1 MPKEATIGETVFR
14 KILRDELKGYAT
26 REDLRS
32 FTTKDDLKSFATK
45 EDLKNELKAYATKE
59 DLKNELKI
67 YATKEDLKPLAT
79 KEHLKMYA
87 ATKYDLEMC
96 ATKEEMRSLHNEV
109 MNILDEMHGM
119 LKRNTEEL
127 LVISNRVYRIHDPK
141 IENHEKRITHLEVS
155 VA

>member
-1 MPKEATIGETVFR
+1 MPKKVTIGETDFR
-14 KILRDELKGYAT
+14 KILRDELKG
-26 REDLRS
+26 
-32 FTTKDDLKSFATK
+32 
-45 EDLKNELKAYATKE
+45 
-59 DLKNELKI
+59 

-87 ATKYDLEMC
+87 VTKYDLEVF
-96 ATKEEMRSLHNEV
+96 ATKEEMNSRFDKV
-109 MNILDEMHGM
+109 MTILDEMHGM

-127 LVISNRVYRIHDPK
+127 LVMNNRVYRIHDPK

>member
-1 MPKEATIGETVFR
+1 MPKEVTIGETVFR

-26 REDLRS
+26 KEDLR
-32 FTTKDDLKSFATK
+32 
-45 EDLKNELKAYATKE
+45 NELKG
-59 DLKNELKI
+59 

-87 ATKYDLEMC
+87 ATKYDLDIIAVKVDELDI
-96 ATKEEMRSLHNEV
+96 KFNKV

-127 LVISNRVYRIHDPK
+127 LVMNNRVYRIHDPK
-141 IENHEKRITHLEVS
+141 IENHEKRITRLEVS
-155 VA
+155 VV